1 MPPLNQVFAR
11 RANSNRTNNSNL
23 SDGAI
28 IIIVLVASGFAVLI
42 GFSITR
48 FYFDKGSPDKGRA
61 VNDEQLQFM
70 HSVCRRN
77 LDRLAYSMGMKEGYR
92 SYVSQLSDADLDG
105 GERRP
110 GV

>member
-1 MPPLNQVFAR
+1 MPPHYQLFPR
-11 RANSNRTNNSNL
+11 GANSNGTSNSNL

-48 FYFDKGSPDKGRA
+48 FYFDKESSDKGRA
-61 VNDEQLQFM
+61 VNDEQLQYM
-70 HSVCRRN
+70 HSVRRHN
-77 LDRLAYSMGMKEGYR
+77 LDSLAYSMGMEEGHR
-92 SYVSQLSDADLDG
+92 SGVSQLSDADLDG

-110 GV
+110 GA